1 MAEEMKLGFRR
12 IEKKLREQMTF
23 NFVQLK
29 GDIIETGVCTQCGA
43 CAAFCD
49 HISIIDG
56 TPTLS
61 GTCESCGVCYAQCP
75 RTIITEEGLI
85 GNYISVYAAK
95 SKFKSIKGQ
104 DGGVITA
111 LLSYCKKEN
120 LIDAAVVTQKDPEHP
135 WKPYPTYVD
144 KIPEIKKAAGSIYCH
159 SFTMPALVS
168 AIEDGYRSIG
178 FVGTP
183 CNIDAVYKMQK
194 SPSRLFN
201 LMIKVSILRFGLFCM
216 DSFTYEGLKTFIDQK
231 GIDLSTVKKMEIS
244 GGQLRVHYNNNM
256 TSFRVRHLD
265 NYRSSSCYFCTDL
278 TSENSDISFG
288 GVGSPPGYTTV
299 LVRSN
304 IGEEILWEAADA
316 GWISLDELS
325 FDGFSRVLNLARIK
339 KIHLYTV
346 ARRRE

>member
-1 MAEEMKLGFRR
+1 MAEDMRQGFRR
-12 IEKKLREQMTF
+12 IEKKLKEQMTF
-23 NFVQLK
+23 SFTQLK
-29 GDIIETGVCTQCGA
+29 KDIIETGVCTQCGA
-43 CAAFCD
+43 CAAFCEK
-49 HISIIDG
+49 ISIIDG
-56 TPTLS
+56 LPSLS
-61 GTCESCGVCYAQCP
+61 GNCESCGVCYAQCP

-85 GNYISVYAAK
+85 GNYISAYTAK
-95 SKFKSIKGQ
+95 SKFKTIKGQ

-120 LIDAAVVTQKDPEHP
+120 LIDAAVVTQKDPQHP

-144 KIPEIKKAAGSIYCH
+144 KIPEIKKASGSIYCH

-168 AIEDGYRSIG
+168 AVEEGYRSIG

-256 TSFRVRHLD
+256 TSFRIRDLD
-265 NYRSSSCYFCTDL
+265 NYRSTSCYFCTDL

-304 IGEEILWEAADA
+304 IGEEILWEAADD
-316 GWISLDELS
+316 GWISLNELS

-346 ARRRE
+346 ARRKE